1 LKSKQEY
8 LLTIPFEYLLGF
20 IGHSHLVKPG
30 NSYYTK
36 KDFVQ
41 RILRTLSASDCQW
54 LHSMYL
60 RKIPSRKVAELYLM
74 KYPTAEIIRTAF
86 VDHIIK
92 EVHDDIG
99 EISYEFPIPKTRVD
113 IARIQGE
120 SYAYELKSI
129 RDTNRRI
136 KNQINSMRSLFER
149 VYLVLPKEKN
159 LLTSISIN
167 KKVGIYYYLIE
178 DKNIIFK
185 RRRKAYR
192 NTSFDSLGQL
202 QLFHIDELTN
212 YFSNVFKINSGT
224 SSRKIMEQKLID
236 KLTSRKINNKF
247 KQVLKNRFQ
256 QLPINNFTLN
266 PSMKT

>member
-1 LKSKQEY
+1 MKTKQEY
-8 LLTIPFEYLLGF
+8 LLSIPFDYLLRF
-20 IGHSHLVKPG
+20 IGHSYLVRPK
-30 NSYYTK
+30 NDYFTK
-36 KDFVQ
+36 KDFVR
-41 RILRTLSASDCQW
+41 RIIRTLSASDCEW

-60 RKIPSRKVAELYLM
+60 HKIPSRKAAELYLT
-74 KYPTAEIIRTAF
+74 KYPTAKIIRTAF
-86 VDHIIK
+86 VDYVTK

-136 KNQINSMRSLFER
+136 EYQVNSIRRLFER
-149 VYLVLPKEKN
+149 VYLVIPKEKN
-159 LLTSISIN
+159 LLTSISLN
-167 KKVGIYYYLIE
+167 KKVGIYHYLIE

-192 NTSFDSLGQL
+192 MTTFDSLGQL
-202 QLFHIDELTN
+202 QLFHIDELAN
-212 YFSNVFKINSGT
+212 YFSNIFKTNSGT
-224 SSRKIMEQKLID
+224 MSRRIMEQKIIDKLSSRKI
-236 KLTSRKINNKF
+236 NHKF

-256 QLPINNFTLN
+256 QFPNNNFTLAR
-266 PSMKT
+266 